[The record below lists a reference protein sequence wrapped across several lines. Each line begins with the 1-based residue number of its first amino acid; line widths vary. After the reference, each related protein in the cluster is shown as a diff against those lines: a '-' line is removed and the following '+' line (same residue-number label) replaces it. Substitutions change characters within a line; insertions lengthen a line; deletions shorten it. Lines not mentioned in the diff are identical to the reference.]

1 MSALAK
7 IDPLKTDTNVI
18 SAPILVEVTR
28 GTMVESRHAGSVA
41 VVDARGKVV
50 LACGDVDQ
58 AIYPR
63 SAIKPI
69 QALPLVES
77 GAADAFKLSDVE
89 IALACASH
97 NGEMRHVAAV
107 LTWLGR
113 IGCTVDDLECGG
125 HLPKLESDIETL
137 FRNGGKVT
145 ALHNNCSG
153 KHTGFLSLAKH
164 MGWPTKGYIG
174 AGHPVQQAALKA
186 LEDLCGESLAGGA
199 RGVDGCGIPVV
210 GIPLKALALAM
221 ARVADPSG
229 LAPSRAAAIG
239 RIRQAMVKQPFYVA
253 GTGRFCTQLMTAL
266 GDKVAAKTGAEGVY
280 MAALPEKGLGICLKI
295 HDGGSRAA
303 QIALAVTLE
312 RLGIDGAVA
321 LETAPISN
329 VAGLT
334 VGEVRPAAS
343 LPF

>member
-7 IDPLKTDTNVI
+7 TASAKTDTNVI
-18 SAPILVEVTR
+18 STPILVEVTR

-41 VVDARGKVV
+41 VVDAKGKVV
-50 LACGDVDQ
+50 LACGNIEQ
-58 AIYPR
+58 QIYPR

-77 GAADAFKLSDVE
+77 GAADAFQLSDVE

-125 HLPKLESDIETL
+125 HLPKLESDIEAL
-137 FRNGGKVT
+137 FRGNGKVT

-153 KHTGFLSLAKH
+153 KHTGFLALAKH
-164 MGWPTKGYIG
+164 KGWPTKGYIN
-174 AGHPVQQAALKA
+174 ADHPVQQGALKA
-186 LEDLCGESLAGGA
+186 LEEMCGESLAGGA

-210 GIPLKALALAM
+210 GIRLKALALAM
-221 ARVADPSG
+221 ARFADPSA

-239 RIRQAMVKQPFYVA
+239 RIRTAMVKQPFYVA

-295 HDGGSRAA
+295 HDGASRAA
-303 QIALAVTLE
+303 QIALAIVLE

-329 VAGLT
+329 VAGLK